1 MSNDPVKK
9 ELIAT
14 DEGFRRLYEE
24 HREYKKRLASIRR
37 KNELSED
44 DELEMKRI
52 KLHKLVL
59 KDQMESIARD
69 RQPAA

>member
-59 KDQMESIARD
+59 KDQMESIARE